1 MIKSNQLIS
10 FVTDIKS
17 TSNFCGGRILTL
29 GKSDCPSSLVWMLV
43 CLCVLPWTLAML
55 SWPHPLLSSSLCV
68 TWPLSQTSSWSSC
81 PRPPAGL
88 PSSSFTAAAP
98 EGCTSGGGG
107 GDRGRKETQTELV
120 VQVEVEGR
128 ANDGFVR
135 VELRPVL
142 AGYLQIVEV
151 LFSES
156 LISFMPFLEPGIS
169 RS

>member
-1 MIKSNQLIS
+1 MVEVGHLGKVIALPLWSGCLSVSASSLGLSQ
-10 FVTDIKS
+10 
-17 TSNFCGGRILTL
+17 CCPGLTL
-29 GKSDCPSSLVWMLV
+29 SS
-43 CLCVLPWTLAML
+43 
-55 SWPHPLLSSSLCV
+55 PLLSVSLG
-68 TWPLSQTSSWSSC
+68 LSLR
-81 PRPPAGL
+81 PPPGPPVPARPPAGL
-88 PSSSFTAAAP
+88 PSPSFTAAAP

-107 GDRGRKETQTELV
+107 GSGDRGRKETQTELV

-156 LISFMPFLEPGIS
+156 LISFVPFLEPGIS
-169 RS
+169 RSQSLES